1 MPALEGD
8 WRRTGAVRM
17 KSLDP
22 WDGETDMTL
31 AGYLVSV
38 APLLRPPQRMTISED
53 AESGRGLLLVEAS
66 AISGT
71 GISSRRWAAKWYGG
85 LQECDE
91 RGGED
96 HGVMLTTKN
105 PFAGLTA
112 TGQDADARRLAVE
125 R

>member
-1 MPALEGD
+1 MRALEGD
-8 WRRTGAVRM
+8 GRRTGAVRM
-17 KSLDP
+17 KSFNP
-22 WDGETDMTL
+22 WDGGTDMPR
-31 AGYLVSV
+31 AAYLVSV

-71 GISSRRWAAKWYGG
+71 GISRRRWAAKWYGR

-96 HGVMLTTKN
+96 HGIMLTTN
-105 PFAGLTA
+105 IAFSGLTA
-112 TGQDADARRLAVE
+112 AGKTTHARRLTS
-125 R
+125 